1 MRIQIACVRGPGIE
15 LLVTVDVAAGSTV
28 ADALRSAA
36 IAQRTGSV
44 PDADGLAI
52 FGRRVDGSTRLRE
65 GDRIEIT
72 RPLLRDPKAARRDR
86 AGCGASRPSQARRR
100 RRSGI

>member
-1 MRIQIACVRGPGIE
+1 MRIQIACAGPGTE

-86 AGCGASRPSQARRR
+86 AAAAPADRPQARRG

>member
-1 MRIQIACVRGPGIE
+1 MRIQIACAGPGIE

-52 FGRRVDGSTRLRE
+52 FGRRVDGSTQLRE
-65 GDRIEIT
+65 GACIR
-72 RPLLRDPKAARRDR
+72 LLD
-86 AGCGASRPSQARRR
+86 SRPALDSASNIGTIARCPKPPTPRPAR
-100 RRSGI
+100 FAR

>member
-1 MRIQIACVRGPGIE
+1 MRIQIACAGPGIE

-36 IAQRTGSV
+36 ISQRTGRD
-44 PDADGLAI
+44 PDADGMAI
-52 FGRRVDGSTRLRE
+52 IRRRVDGSTRLRE

-72 RPLLRDPKAARRDR
+72 RPLLRDPKTARRDR
-86 AGCGASRPSQARRR
+86 AAAAPADRSQARRR
-100 RRSGI
+100 RRS

>member
-1 MRIQIACVRGPGIE
+1 MRIQIACAGPGIE

-28 ADALRSAA
+28 SDALRSAA

-72 RPLLRDPKAARRDR
+72 RPLLRDAKTARRDR
-86 AGCGASRPSQARRR
+86 AAAAPADRPQPRR

>member
-1 MRIQIACVRGPGIE
+1 
-15 LLVTVDVAAGSTV
+15 
-28 ADALRSAA
+28 
-36 IAQRTGSV
+36 
-44 PDADGLAI
+44 LAI

-86 AGCGASRPSQARRR
+86 AAAAPADRTQARRG